1 MAALSGSKSLRA
13 EVQTY
18 ARLLHHLQTFRRMTV
33 LPYDEA
39 AAAVAAGLRKLR
51 IGRMDVKIASIVLA
65 SDAVLVT
72 RNAADFRS
80 VPGLRIEDWSV
91 ET

>member
-1 MAALSGSKSLRA
+1 
-13 EVQTY
+13 
-18 ARLLHHLQTFRRMTV
+18 
-33 LPYDEA
+33 
-39 AAAVAAGLRKLR
+39 
-51 IGRMDVKIASIVLA
+51 MDVKIASIVLA